1 MSTTND
7 EGSRHDYFG
16 PTEDDFLSEAI
27 TRSYQ
32 RDDDRWSGASQLRD
46 WLILFAI
53 GGLHFTWMFL
63 IFLFE
68 PGIR

>member
-1 MSTTND
+1 MATPD
-7 EGSRHDYFG
+7 ESSRHDYFG
-16 PTEDDFLSEAI
+16 PTEEVVPESQ

-32 RDDDRWSGASQLRD
+32 REDDRWEGASPLRD
-46 WLILFAI
+46 WLILLAI
-53 GGLHFTWMFL
+53 GALHFTWMFL